1 MRAERSAA
9 VIVSGDSSGIGMSLL
24 GEEEGF
30 NEDGDYDEELDHGKG
45 LDENVE
51 SGRQS
56 RWTIGLPTSQ

>member
-30 NEDGDYDEELDHGKG
+30 NEDGDYDEELDHGQG

-56 RWTIGLPTSQ
+56 T